1 MLGWS
6 LGLVCALIHGAAQL
20 MCIVQ
25 LIPMLTATYYHYLGK
40 GTKSVVINI
49 VVGSILAF
57 FGFVPFPEVE
67 PIVWTPPA
75 ICMAVIGSLVAL
87 CGIALLANKGDSLYA
102 NEPHTKKIMTRQGEL
117 FAGTGLLGWG
127 LGMWVAV
134 VAGGAQDMCILYV
147 IGIQPCSY
155 YHYSQGGT
163 KNAIVNTVFSM
174 IALYFGVM
182 Y

>member
-6 LGLVCALIHGAAQL
+6 LALVGALIHGAAQL

-67 PIVWTPPA
+67 PIAWTPPA
-75 ICMAVIGSLVAL
+75 ICMAVIGSLLAL
-87 CGIALLANKGDSLYA
+87 TGISLLANKADSLYA
-102 NEPHTKKIMTRQGEL
+102 NEPHTKQWMTRQGEL
-117 FAGTGLLGWG
+117 FLGSGLLGWG
-127 LGMWVAV
+127 LGIWVAV
-134 VAGGAQDMCILYV
+134 VAGGAQDAAILYV
-147 IGIQPCSY
+147 IGMQPCSY

-163 KNAIVNTVFSM
+163 KNVIVNTVLSM
-174 IALYFGVM
+174 IALYFGVV